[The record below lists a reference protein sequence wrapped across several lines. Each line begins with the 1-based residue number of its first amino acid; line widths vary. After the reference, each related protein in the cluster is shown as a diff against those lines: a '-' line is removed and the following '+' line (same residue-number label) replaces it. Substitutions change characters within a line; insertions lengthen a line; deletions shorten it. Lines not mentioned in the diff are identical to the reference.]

1 MDCSRSKVFYS
12 WLESKREKF
21 SSKSIVE
28 PMGANKSRILYLV
41 SYLGENFDS
50 KLAKKEGMDFS
61 K

>member
-1 MDCSRSKVFYS
+1 
-12 WLESKREKF
+12 
-21 SSKSIVE
+21 
-28 PMGANKSRILYLV
+28 MGANKSRILYLV